1 MFSSGSIDIF
11 IITTLK
17 YLADL
22 SHLREQDNS
31 FLDVSK
37 SKVSKSTS
45 GEKES
50 RKWSGDKRLKTI
62 SGLDTNIM
70 PGFTKTNPD
79 DKKINQE

>member
-17 YLADL
+17 YLASL
-22 SHLREQDNS
+22 SHLREEDNS
-31 FLDVSK
+31 ILDVPK

-45 GEKES
+45 GEKEN
-50 RKWSGDKRLKTI
+50 RKWSRDKRLKTI
-62 SGLDTNIM
+62 SGLHTNIM

-79 DKKINQE
+79 DKKINQK

>member
-1 MFSSGSIDIF
+1 MFSSGSIDMF

-22 SHLREQDNS
+22 SHLREEDNS

-45 GEKES
+45 DEKES
-50 RKWSGDKRLKTI
+50 RKWSRDKRLKTI
-62 SGLDTNIM
+62 SGLHTSIM
-70 PGFTKTNPD
+70 LGFTNTNPG
-79 DKKINQE
+79 DKKINQK